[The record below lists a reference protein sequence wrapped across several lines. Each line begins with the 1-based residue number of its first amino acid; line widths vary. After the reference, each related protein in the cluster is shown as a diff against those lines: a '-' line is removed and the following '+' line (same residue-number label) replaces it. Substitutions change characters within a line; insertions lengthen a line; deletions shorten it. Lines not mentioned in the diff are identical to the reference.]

1 MLTGPRSQIIG
12 SVASLGRQPNGSIDT
27 AQAIK
32 PAAGSGRPGRYN
44 SRLWIV
50 GCIDEIRH
58 LVDVS
63 HHRLADTSRIAG
75 SAIEIVGP
83 DTDQDNAMQIIDL
96 DDGADRDAAQS

>member
-1 MLTGPRSQIIG
+1 VRLIG
-12 SVASLGRQPNGSIDT
+12 AAKQKGVRCGGIDT
-27 AQAIK
+27 AQARK
-32 PAAGSGRPGRYN
+32 PTAGSGRPGRYK

-63 HHRLADTSRIAG
+63 RHRVADTSRIAA

-83 DTDQDNAMQIIDL
+83 ETDQDNAKQINDL
-96 DDGADRDAAQS
+96 DDGADRGAAQS

>member
-1 MLTGPRSQIIG
+1 MLTEPRSQIIG
-12 SVASLGRQPNGSIDT
+12 SVASLGRQRNGSINT
-27 AQAIK
+27 AARK
-32 PAAGSGRPGRYN
+32 PTAGAGRPGRYN

-75 SAIEIVGP
+75 SAIEIEGP
-83 DTDQDNAMQIIDL
+83 ETDQDNAMQIIDL